1 LDRSGDALMPSP
13 VDNGANARQAE
24 TLGLPEGLKIG
35 SAYPF
40 GGLNMADSRTGI
52 DDREFSWL
60 ENYVRVGKGR
70 MRTSYDVGP
79 NLYQATGRKIVSFY
93 WFAIGADTFCAV
105 FHDDGTAA
113 QVDLGGNSVWISST
127 PGTFYVA
134 GSPPACSP
142 WGAQYLIISNN
153 FQPNAYWLWD
163 GTVLYAPGTISPVI
177 SISDGGSN
185 YSSAP
190 TVTAVGGAGSGATFA
205 ATVENG
211 SVVNVVPTS
220 PGSGYGPADV
230 VQLLFSGGG
239 SDTGAVLQASLTE
252 GNISAILVTN
262 GGTGYTTVP
271 SVSITG
277 GAGSGATATAAL
289 APSGVASISVLA
301 GGVGYTSAP
310 TVIITGGGGTGAA
323 AVATVSGGVVT
334 GFTVSN
340 TGSGYTSRPTVSLS
354 GGGGTGAAG
363 TAALSGTSVAS
374 ITVTAG
380 GSGFTGTPTVTFS
393 GGGGGSGAAAVAT
406 VTPGT
411 VSGVAVLNG
420 GSGFTGTPILEF
432 FGGGGTGATA
442 TANVTDGVLTSVTV
456 TNGGS
461 GYTSVPTV
469 EVQTGLNNA
478 AAAVVAVMPTG
489 VSGAAIETFQS
500 RVWLFHPY
508 QAGTLPS
515 GGTQIISAPASPVD
529 FASSDGGL
537 LFQNTDRFLRSQ
549 YTAGRQANG
558 ALYAFG
564 DSSVSV
570 INNVQTAG
578 NPPTTSFNINNTDP
592 QIGTRWRDTL
602 QDFSRT
608 ILFANPYGAWG
619 VYGGSVTKVSK
630 KLDTLFSDYA
640 LFPPDAPD
648 ALVPSSAVTEMF
660 DQRIYLL
667 LMTISDPLTGEER
680 DVMLGWDETDWSV
693 FSQTPDLEYIGTLVI
708 DSQPQAWGTDGTTL
722 FRLFQ
727 QPSTALKKTLQTK
740 FFGSETSFLVERSH
754 AIYVEAQIR
763 ADGVTT
769 LTFDTTTVD
778 AIGIGQPLALP
789 GVDGR

>member
-262 GGTGYTTVP
+262 GGTGYTTVRDRDR
-271 SVSITG
+271 S
-277 GAGSGATATAAL
+277 AGTVWRREHQRPCRRRGL
-289 APSGVASISVLA
+289 YL
-301 GGVGYTSAP
+301 SANGHHHRRRRHRC
-310 TVIITGGGGTGAA
+310 GGGCHRFRRRRYRVHRQQYGLRLHIKADCESQWRGRHRRCGHGRPVRHFGCLDHRHRRRIRLHWHANCDVFGRRWRFGRGGRGHRDARHRVGRCGAERWFRVYRHA
-323 AVATVSGGVVT
+323 D
-334 GFTVSN
+334 
-340 TGSGYTSRPTVSLS
+340 P
-354 GGGGTGAAG
+354 
-363 TAALSGTSVAS
+363 
-374 ITVTAG
+374 
-380 GSGFTGTPTVTFS
+380 
-393 GGGGGSGAAAVAT
+393 
-406 VTPGT
+406 
-411 VSGVAVLNG
+411 
-420 GSGFTGTPILEF
+420 
-432 FGGGGTGATA
+432 
-442 TANVTDGVLTSVTV
+442 GVLRRRRHRGHG
-456 TNGGS
+456 NRKRHRRRADQR
-461 GYTSVPTV
+461 YRHQWR
-469 EVQTGLNNA
+469 ERL
-478 AAAVVAVMPTG
+478 
-489 VSGAAIETFQS
+489 
-500 RVWLFHPY
+500 Y
-508 QAGTLPS
+508 
-515 GGTQIISAPASPVD
+515 
-529 FASSDGGL
+529 
-537 LFQNTDRFLRSQ
+537 LRSD
-549 YTAGRQANG
+549 R
-558 ALYAFG
+558 
-564 DSSVSV
+564 
-570 INNVQTAG
+570 
-578 NPPTTSFNINNTDP
+578 
-592 QIGTRWRDTL
+592 
-602 QDFSRT
+602 
-608 ILFANPYGAWG
+608 
-619 VYGGSVTKVSK
+619 GSA
-630 KLDTLFSDYA
+630 D
-640 LFPPDAPD
+640 
-648 ALVPSSAVTEMF
+648 
-660 DQRIYLL
+660 
-667 LMTISDPLTGEER
+667 
-680 DVMLGWDETDWSV
+680 
-693 FSQTPDLEYIGTLVI
+693 
-708 DSQPQAWGTDGTTL
+708 
-722 FRLFQ
+722 
-727 QPSTALKKTLQTK
+727 
-740 FFGSETSFLVERSH
+740 
-754 AIYVEAQIR
+754 R
-763 ADGVTT
+763 A
-769 LTFDTTTVD
+769 
-778 AIGIGQPLALP
+778 
-789 GVDGR
+789 